1 MSANEVRATEAVRLT
16 WDEIRK
22 RFPDEWVVLVDADWV
37 NDTDFEFGSAEVI
50 AHHKHR
56 RDASPDVKAARA
68 QDRDVGCF
76 WTGAIRGTLPRLFL

>member
-1 MSANEVRATEAVRLT
+1 MSANEVPATEAVRLT